1 MGTITRSFAN
11 NITTSGVLLPASLTN
26 NSIANVTAYNAS
38 VPTGGMKLI
47 STQTASNSASI
58 SFTTGIDST
67 YKEYQ
72 FYFIDIHPRTDGV
85 NFQFNLSTDSGS
97 NYNVTKTSSVFVAH
111 QREAGDSNALDY
123 DVVSSPTDLA
133 QSTAFQSLTQA
144 YLTMTSAGDGSGS
157 GSMSLFNPAST
168 TYVKHFISTMNHM
181 SIDGPPPWTVNT
193 FVAGYGNT
201 TSACNALQFKMS
213 SGNFDGTILMYG
225 IV

>member
-11 NITTSGVLLPASLTN
+11 NITTSGVLLPASLNN

-38 VPTGGMKLI
+38 VATGGMVLL
-47 STQTASNSASI
+47 SSQTASNSATV

-72 FYFIDIHPRTDGV
+72 FWFIQMHPRTDAV
-85 NFQFNLSTDSGS
+85 SFTFNMSTDSGS
-97 NYNVTKTSSVFVAH
+97 NYNVTKTTTAFGARNQEGGNDVY
-111 QREAGDSNALDY
+111 AGLGY
-123 DVVSSPTDLA
+123 DTGYDLA
-133 QSTAFQSLTQA
+133 QSTAFQSL
-144 YLTMTSAGDGSGS
+144 LTTNEVGSASDENFNGI
-157 GSMSLFNPAST
+157 LQIFNPSST
-168 TYVKHFISTMNHM
+168 TYVKHFIST
-181 SIDGPPPWTVNT
+181 SSYTVASYGSAEVNS

-201 TSACNALQFKMS
+201 TSAINAVQFKMS

>member
-1 MGTITRSFAN
+1 MGSITRSFAN

-38 VPTGGMKLI
+38 VSQGNMVLL
-47 STQTASNSASI
+47 SSQTASNSASI

-72 FYFIDIHPRTDGV
+72 FYFIDIHARTDSV
-85 NFQFNLSTDSGS
+85 YFHFNFSTDSGS
-97 NYNVTKTSSVFVAH
+97 NYNVTKTTTYFTAYNN
-111 QREAGDSNALDY
+111 EAGNSKALTY
-123 DVVSSPTDLA
+123 ETSHDLA
-133 QSTAFQSLTQA
+133 QSTAFAPFSSDVGSDADQSVVGT
-144 YLTMTSAGDGSGS
+144 
-157 GSMSLFNPAST
+157 MSLFNPAST
-168 TYVKHFISTMNHM
+168 TYVKHFIINNSNYNQA
-181 SIDGPPPWTVNT
+181 DYDNNN

-201 TSACNALQFKMS
+201 TSAINAVQFKMS